1 MYPAK
6 NYSTQ
11 IMNSVTHTNS
21 NRTSSNVFPRNTSEY
36 LCNLNLRS
44 HSETVNARP
53 WGLNAQ
59 LICSA
64 QDWRGNDGVTVG
76 DVTGEPL
83 GDTEGD
89 GYDVTSAVGGR
100 ATWSDTRDFS
110 TEECRLLVLNLGV
123 LLFTTEV
130 LLERAALTDGN
141 MAPKTENGER
151 NYKNVVYYKHI
162 YYKGD
167 IKL

>member
-1 MYPAK
+1 
-6 NYSTQ
+6 
-11 IMNSVTHTNS
+11 MNLVTHTNS

-36 LCNLNLRS
+36 LCNRNLRS

-89 GYDVTSAVGGR
+89 GYEATGAVEGR

-110 TEECRLLVLNLGV
+110 TDECRLLVLNLGV
-123 LLFTTEV
+123 VLFTTEA
-130 LLERAALTDGN
+130 LLERTASTDGN
-141 MAPKTENGER
+141 MASKTENRETKI
-151 NYKNVVYYKHI
+151 KNIVYYKHI
-162 YYKGD
+162 YYKGN

>member
-1 MYPAK
+1 
-6 NYSTQ
+6 
-11 IMNSVTHTNS
+11 MNLVTHTNS
-21 NRTSSNVFPRNTSEY
+21 NRTSSNVFPWNTSEY
-36 LCNLNLRS
+36 LCNRNLRS

-89 GYDVTSAVGGR
+89 GYEVTGAVEGR

-110 TEECRLLVLNLGV
+110 TDECRLLVLNLGV
-123 LLFTTEV
+123 VLFTTEA
-130 LLERAALTDGN
+130 LLERTASTDGN
-141 MAPKTENGER
+141 MASKTENRER
-151 NYKNVVYYKHI
+151 KIKNIVYYK
-162 YYKGD
+162 GNNPAANCERE
-167 IKL
+167 LS